1 MQAHFDD
8 NPIDYDFLKHDK
20 PLQGNR
26 QPAEMKHVPN
36 YLMPKISGVK
46 QVQEMK
52 FNVDKLKFNKKGKNF
67 NRHDLYTCIDLYR
80 KIINKKPFFC
90 RF

>member
-52 FNVDKLKFNKKGKNF
+52 FNVDKLKFNKKGNKSKNP
-67 NRHDLYTCIDLYR
+67 L
-80 KIINKKPFFC
+80 KKFK
-90 RF
+90 R